1 MNNKYDNDNDDGVS
15 LAMSTTFDTNQRII
29 LLLVHGMIHLLGYD
43 HENQKDWFQMTRKEN
58 EVLKKI
64 GLLKD

>member
-1 MNNKYDNDNDDGVS
+1 
-15 LAMSTTFDTNQRII
+15 MSTTFDTNQRII

-64 GLLKD
+64 GLIKD